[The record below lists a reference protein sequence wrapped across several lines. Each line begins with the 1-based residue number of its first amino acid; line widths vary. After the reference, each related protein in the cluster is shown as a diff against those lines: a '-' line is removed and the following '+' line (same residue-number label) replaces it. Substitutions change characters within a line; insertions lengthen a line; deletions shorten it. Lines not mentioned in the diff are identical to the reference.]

1 MSGWS
6 AVHAFSPLPALYVL
20 ALALGLSAALRRWFD
35 PVPHRVLLLFL
46 LYIAVLLAPVLAG
59 DAVSLPLDVLCLHPP
74 YQALPLSD
82 PPGIPLQRDLV
93 HQIAPW
99 ELEVKRALLAGRWPL
114 WNSRQGAG
122 TPLMADPQ
130 AQAFQPLVALAY
142 PFSIW
147 TAAGVTAALKVLA
160 ALVGSFLLLRRQGLG
175 EAAAAAGATAFGL
188 GGFVM
193 LWLGWPL
200 ATCAALMPVVLYA
213 IARCDDVGGRR
224 DFLLLTCATTALLLA
239 GHPETLVYTLAFAAL
254 FLLDRCRR
262 RRPRRAGLG
271 LLARGALALL
281 LAAALATPVLLPTL
295 AFVPLTG
302 RFRVVEYVLAPRPL
316 PQLWHDLLQAPA
328 LAQWLQ
334 RTIHRWVPIVAP
346 NAFGD
351 QRVVYWGANNYI
363 QDTGEFAGSLTL
375 VFALPALAAVFL
387 PRTRRFPQ
395 ERLMALALLASLAL
409 LAQPPGFDRL
419 AHQLPLV
426 GMTATHK
433 HQRIQVVL
441 VFCLCYLAACQ
452 LERWRRGELRW
463 RTVALAL
470 GAAAALV
477 ACGYI
482 GNGNPAS
489 PGNPWD
495 YRMHWMWIQAVA
507 LGLGAVTV
515 AGASLAAISHT
526 PSAAAPE
533 MGLSPASPWIQ
544 AHLRPAG
551 SVGVAAGSG
560 ADRPAG
566 SVGVAAGSGAD
577 RRLATSARE
586 KWRLGRAGGRPAE
599 WAPWVVTA
607 IIAGELLRFYVPAN
621 PPCERRLAFPQL
633 PAVRFLEAHL
643 GVDRLAGAAGAL
655 PANFAQVYGLSDARV
670 DNPSEP
676 FLYAVAT
683 HPVDTGKLEPR
694 FGRFGHPLY
703 DFLGVRYVVSRAG
716 ANLPFRLAFADSTAS
731 IWERPHP
738 LSLLFLPERALVDR
752 GGSFESW
759 LDTNP
764 DFGFRALVE
773 PGPEIQHRWLARDP
787 DASSLRMEL
796 RAPTRLRASASL
808 AEPRLLATSIYQ
820 DGGWQVLAGAR
831 PVPPV
836 RVNGTFAG
844 AWLAAG
850 KTTIDLLYRPPSL
863 PWGCLLAALATAAGA
878 AWWVPPPGRLLG
890 RDLASRARGPLRA
903 AAESGAAG
911 SAAG

>member
-6 AVHAFSPLPALYVL
+6 AVHVFSPLPALYVL

-46 LYIAVLLAPVLAG
+46 LYIALLMAPVLAG
-59 DAVSLPLDVLCLHPP
+59 DAVLLPLDVLCLHPP
-74 YQALPLSD
+74 YQALPSSD

-122 TPLMADPQ
+122 TPLLADPQ

-147 TAAGVTAALKVLA
+147 TAAGVTAALKVLS

-200 ATCAALMPVVLYA
+200 ASCAALMPVVLYA

-224 DFLLLTCATTALLLA
+224 DFLLLTCATASLLLA
-239 GHPETLVYTLAFAAL
+239 GHPETLVYTLALAAL

-262 RRPRRAGLG
+262 RRPRRAGLA
-271 LLARGALALL
+271 LLARGSLALL
-281 LAAALATPVLLPTL
+281 LAAALVAPVLLPTL
-295 AFVPLTG
+295 AFVPQTG
-302 RFRVVEYVLAPRPL
+302 RFKVVEYVLAPRPL

-328 LAQWLQ
+328 LGEWLQ
-334 RTIHRWVPIVAP
+334 RTIHRWVPIAAP

-363 QDTGEFAGSLTL
+363 QDTAEFAGSLTL
-375 VFALPALAAVFL
+375 VFALPALAAAFL
-387 PRTRRFPQ
+387 PRARRFPQ

-433 HQRIQVVL
+433 HQRIQVIL
-441 VFCLCYLAACQ
+441 LFCLCYLAACQ

-463 RTVALAL
+463 RTLVLAL
-470 GAAAALV
+470 GAGAALV

-495 YRMHWMWIQAVA
+495 FRMHWMWVQAAALALGAVA
-507 LGLGAVTV
+507 L
-515 AGASLAAISHT
+515 AGAR
-526 PSAAAPE
+526 
-533 MGLSPASPWIQ
+533 
-544 AHLRPAG
+544 LRRG
-551 SVGVAAGSG
+551 
-560 ADRPAG
+560 
-566 SVGVAAGSGAD
+566 
-577 RRLATSARE
+577 
-586 KWRLGRAGGRPAE
+586 GGRPAE
-599 WAPWVVTA
+599 WAPWALTA
-607 IIAGELLRFYVPAN
+607 TIAGELLCFYARAN
-621 PPCERRLAFPQL
+621 PPNERRLAFPRL

-643 GVDRLAGAAGAL
+643 GGDRMAGAGGAL

-670 DNPSEP
+670 DNPSVP

-683 HPVDTGKLEPR
+683 HVVDTGRLEPY
-694 FGRFGHPLY
+694 FGRFGHPIY
-703 DFLGVRYVVSRAG
+703 DFLGVRYVVSRPG
-716 ANLPFRLAFADSTAS
+716 AKLPFRLAFADATAS

-738 LSLLFLPERALVDR
+738 LPRLFLPERALVER
-752 GGSFESW
+752 GGSFQNW
-759 LDTNP
+759 LDANP

-787 DASSLRMEL
+787 DASSLRVEL
-796 RAPTRLRASASL
+796 LAPTRLRASATL

-820 DGGWQVLAGAR
+820 DGGWQMLAGGR
-831 PVPPV
+831 PLPPV

-844 AWLAAG
+844 AWLTAG
-850 KTTIDLLYRPPSL
+850 RTLVDLLYRPPSL
-863 PWGCLLAALATAAGA
+863 AWGCLMAALSMAAGA
-878 AWWVPPPGRLLG
+878 VWWVSPPRRLLG
-890 RDLASRARGPLRA
+890 REPACRAPGPPRGATGGGAASP
-903 AAESGAAG
+903 AAG
-911 SAAG
+911 SAGPPDSAGLAGSADSLGSAAFG